1 MATSETV
8 DRSPTLRRV
17 ESVPT
22 DATVRHV
29 DQLEESSLTWF
40 LETLDSSATASATV
54 DAPGLEDGD
63 VIVFTACYRIE
74 LS

>member
-17 ESVPT
+17 ESVPA

-29 DQLEESSLTWF
+29 DQLEESALTWF
-40 LETLDSSATASATV
+40 LETLESGVHASASV
-54 DAPGLEDGD
+54 EAHGFEDGD
-63 VIVFTACYRIE
+63 VIVFTAWYRID